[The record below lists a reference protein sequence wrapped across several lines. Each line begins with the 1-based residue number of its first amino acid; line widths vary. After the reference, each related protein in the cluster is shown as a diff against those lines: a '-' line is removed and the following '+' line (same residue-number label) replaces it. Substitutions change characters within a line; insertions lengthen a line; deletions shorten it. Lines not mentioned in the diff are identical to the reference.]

1 MSKFETAMQNKL
13 TTWNGA
19 KTLVTPDPSGKTS
32 GRISLYFKS
41 TRTLN
46 IPQLYRYLKVASSE
60 DPVHTL
66 ILVFYIR
73 DCRGVGKAERELGRQ
88 ALKWM
93 FLNFPELFMKVAH
106 LIPMYGRWD
115 DLLHLWPCILDL
127 KCPTQNPTDAQ
138 MTRWLQYLRN
148 NYCSRISDKETLFK
162 LQRYQKDLVRLV
174 GNQLVKDKKEMEGG
188 NTVSLCAK
196 WAPTERGSLDQQYG
210 VTGTLCRIMGW
221 SRTKYRKE
229 FTSPLRSYLEVVES
243 LMCRKDWEKIDFN
256 RVPSC
261 AMKRLKKAFEK
272 HTPATFYEW
281 RNRLVTGQTK
291 VNAKELQPHEL
302 IHEIRTKS
310 KTDNVIE
317 AQWMVLEQ
325 EIRKLGVLTD
335 SVVVVDTSSSMT
347 SWGGKQKYSFSPLDV
362 AIGIGILIA
371 SSVKGPF
378 HNNIITFS
386 QSPTFVKLKRNT
398 LYQRYVQICNASW
411 AGNTNLQ
418 ATFDLILECAQ
429 ESKLTDDDMPK
440 RIFILSDMQFDSAD
454 VITKNDDFDLT
465 HHRTN
470 FHAIDAK
477 YKAAGYIRPQ
487 IIFWDVCGEGEDFAV
502 SVNEQGTAL
511 VSGFSPSIIKA
522 ILHGDKLDPWSMV
535 LKTLGDE
542 RYESL
547 WKALE

>member
-1 MSKFETAMQNKL
+1 MSKFETAMQNKI

-19 KTLVTPDPSGKTS
+19 KTLATPDPSGRTS

-46 IPQLYRYLKVASSE
+46 IPQLYRYLKAASSE
-60 DPVHTL
+60 DPIHTL

-73 DCRGVGKAERELGRQ
+73 DCRGAGKAERELGRQ

-115 DLLHLWPCILDL
+115 DILQLWPGVLNL
-127 KCPTQNPTDAQ
+127 KCPTEDPTDVQ
-138 MTRWLQYLRN
+138 MTRWLQYLCN
-148 NYCSRISDKETLFK
+148 NYYSGIPNKETLIK
-162 LQRYQKDLVRLV
+162 LQQYQKDLVRLV
-174 GNQLVKDKKEMEGG
+174 GNQLVRDRKDMEEG
-188 NTVSLCAK
+188 NTVSLCSK
-196 WAPTERGSLDQQYG
+196 WAPTEKGSLDQQHE
-210 VTGTLCRIMGW
+210 VTRTLCKIMGW

-229 FTSPLRSYLEVVES
+229 FTSPLRSYLKVVES
-243 LMCRKDWEKIDFN
+243 LMCRKDWDKIDFN

-272 HTPATFYEW
+272 HTPVTFYEW

-291 VNAKELQPHEL
+291 VNAKQLLPHEL
-302 IHEIRTKS
+302 IHEIHTKNKS
-310 KTDNVIE
+310 DDVVE
-317 AQWMVLEQ
+317 AQWIVLEK
-325 EIRKLGVLTD
+325 EIKKLGVLAD
-335 SVVVVDTSSSMT
+335 AVVVVDTSSSML
-347 SWGGKQKYSFSPLDV
+347 SWGGKQKYSFCPLDV
-362 AIGIGILIA
+362 AIGLGILIA
-371 SSVKGPF
+371 SSIKGPF

-386 QSPTFVKLKRNT
+386 QSPTFVKLKRSS
-398 LYQRYVQICNASW
+398 LYQRYAQICKASW

-418 ATFDLILECAQ
+418 ATFDLILERAQ

-454 VITKNDDFDLT
+454 IIIKQGDFDLT

-470 FHAIDAK
+470 FRAIDAK
-477 YKAAGYIRPQ
+477 YKKAGYTRPQ

-502 SVNEQGTAL
+502 SVNTQGTAL

-522 ILHGDKLDPWSMV
+522 ILNGNKLDPWSIIV
-535 LKTLGDE
+535 KTLGDE

-547 WKALE
+547 WKAIK